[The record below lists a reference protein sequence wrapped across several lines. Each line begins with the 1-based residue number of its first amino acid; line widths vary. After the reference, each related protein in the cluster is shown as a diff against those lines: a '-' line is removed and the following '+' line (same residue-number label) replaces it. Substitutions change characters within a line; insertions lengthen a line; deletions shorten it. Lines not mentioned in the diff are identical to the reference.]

1 MSTQKTKPGVMKLV
15 RPHLRD
21 LVGYEGVQPADKL
34 ESHEV
39 REAQPSQIIKLD
51 GNENPYGSSPRIR
64 RIFDDESLFHLYPD
78 PDHRELRAA
87 LSRYVGVGA
96 EHIVA
101 GAGADEIL
109 GLISQLLLEPGDKVI
124 NCPPTFG
131 MYKFIVDV
139 SGAQE
144 VNVARTP
151 NYDLDIDAIRDAI
164 DDRTKIVF
172 ITSPNNPTGNPV
184 TDGEITQLLDTGVA
198 VIVDEAYFEFCG
210 QSAVPLISRYDNLMV
225 IRTFSKWAGLAGIRI
240 GYGVFAPEVATYLSR
255 IKMPYNLS
263 AMAQRA
269 GVESLIDLD
278 YLLGN
283 VEKIVQERDRMYS
296 LFSELDLLRP
306 IPSHGNFILCEVL
319 GMEALRLYEELR
331 ERTIFIRYF
340 DTPLLRNFVRISVG
354 KPEQTDAVVEALK
367 AIGETADGR

>member
-1 MSTQKTKPGVMKLV
+1 MSTQKTRSGVMKLV

-21 LVGYEGVQPADKL
+21 LVGYRGVQPADKL
-34 ESHEV
+34 DSQ
-39 REAQPSQIIKLD
+39 EAKEATSAQIIKLD

-87 LSRYVGVGA
+87 LSNYVGVGP

-109 GLISQLLLEPGDKVI
+109 GLIAQLLLEPGDKVI

-139 SGAQE
+139 SGAHE
-144 VNVARTP
+144 LNAARTP
-151 NYDLDIDAIRDAI
+151 TYDLDVDAIRDVI
-164 DDRTKIVF
+164 DDRTKMVF

-184 TDGEITQLLDTGVA
+184 TDEEITQLLETGVA
-198 VIVDEAYFEFCG
+198 VIVDEAYYEFCG
-210 QSAVPLISRYDNLMV
+210 LSAAPLVSRYDNLMV

-240 GYGVFAPEVATYLSR
+240 GYGIFSPEVAAYLSR

-269 GVESLIDLD
+269 GVESLNDLD

-283 VEKIVQERDRMYS
+283 VQKIVRERDRMHS
-296 LFSELDLLRP
+296 LFAQLRLLRP
-306 IPSHGNFILCEVL
+306 IPSRGNYIMCEVL
-319 GMEALRLYEELR
+319 GMDARVLYERLR
-331 ERTIFIRYF
+331 ERRIYIRYF
-340 DTPLLRNFVRISVG
+340 DTPLLHNYVRISVG
-354 KPEQTDAVVEALK
+354 TPEQTDTVVDALK
-367 AIGETADGR
+367 DIGEKTGG